1 MYEFQLEQQ
10 AEQTKKKIFLIGY
23 VLSLAAAIVIGFA
36 LRLQHIQT
44 TYRRTTES
52 RGLDQQPCQF
62 CITEKIDF
70 NRQPSVTPTEAFTP
84 TPSLQYTPTQTP
96 VQTTAPTP
104 SPTATTPTGSP
115 TATPSQYISLSADIW
130 AKDCVTPNEIFNIEV
145 QVTNHGNM
153 SAHLLE
159 TDISLPP
166 GTNYVADSA
175 SVDGHKLTADNIT
188 IQSAGN
194 AEMIKL
200 RMPNSFSEIEMGKTR
215 YIRIKAKVNNAK
227 EGKQTLLAV
236 VVPYEGQALDNITFQ
251 FEVAKSCAAKV
262 PLPTPLNRG
271 TPQTGLL
278 DEVILPIFLGLILI
292 MAGVRL
298 TSSGRLLSLM
308 HEVYSSTLQ
317 LGYKIGVKSS
327 SRSDFEYKVSK
338 KDSSPH

>member
-10 AEQTKKKIFLIGY
+10 AEQTKKKILLIGY

-44 TYRRTTES
+44 TYRKAKES
-52 RGLDQQPCQF
+52 RGLEQKPCQF

-70 NRQPSVTPTEAFTP
+70 NRQPAPTPTEVFTP
-84 TPSLQYTPTQTP
+84 TPSLEYTPTQTP
-96 VQTTAPTP
+96 VQTLTPTP
-104 SPTATTPTGSP
+104 SPTSVTFTASP
-115 TATPSQYISLSADIW
+115 TATPSSYISLSADIL
-130 AKDCVTPNEIFNIEV
+130 AKDCVIPNEVFNVEV

-159 TDISLPP
+159 VDISLPA
-166 GTNYVADSA
+166 GVDYVADSA
-175 SVDGHKLTADNIT
+175 LVDGHKLTADNIT

-251 FEVAKSCAAKV
+251 LDVAKSCTANV
-262 PLPTPLNRG
+262 PLPTPLKKG
-271 TPQTGLL
+271 APQTGLL
-278 DEVILPIFLGLILI
+278 DEVILPISIGLILI
-292 MAGVRL
+292 MIGVRL
-298 TSSGRLLSLM
+298 TSSGRLLNLM
-308 HEVYSSTLQ
+308 HELYSTTLQ

-338 KDSSPH
+338 KDSSPQ